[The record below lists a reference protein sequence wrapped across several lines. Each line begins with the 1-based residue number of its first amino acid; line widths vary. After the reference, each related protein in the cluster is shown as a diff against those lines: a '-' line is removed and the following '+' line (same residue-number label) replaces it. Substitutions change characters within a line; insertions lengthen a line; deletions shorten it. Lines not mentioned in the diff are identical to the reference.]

1 MRGARRYCANN
12 VTCSVDGAVLAVMIL
27 VTVRI
32 LAVDIGGK
40 GGDGRG
46 GGRRTR
52 KTGRR
57 EEDKGDGEEGGR

>member
-52 KTGRR
+52 K
-57 EEDKGDGEEGGR
+57 EGGG